1 MRSQT
6 IRRLGLGMAAWA
18 MAVTVAHAQARAEA
32 CFFSA
37 DFEEADALTGWEI
50 GPAVERRTPEGV
62 GLGEFVPAWTLG
74 NADEADAAGYF
85 AVPDSPIGNRFAMA
99 NDAAAPCNC
108 DLNDVALTSP
118 LIDLSG
124 RTGVALECRVF
135 HDGIFGSGPA
145 VIEYSM
151 LDGQWLALDTIP
163 TVDGQW
169 QRLFIDLG
177 AADGSPTFR
186 LRIRWSDGGVWAGG
200 FAIDD
205 VCLRERRSHDLVVVR
220 GQLGSQSASAF
231 ETGDQLL
238 HYTDLPVTQV
248 APVTLAALVKNG
260 GRSALH
266 QVRLSATI
274 DHNGTTYGPFTS
286 DVIGELFPGEEREM
300 TIPTGWQPIAPGQAT
315 LTFTGTSSE
324 ADEAPSDEVAVGHV
338 RFTAPGWADGYAAM
352 RCDQGV
358 PTATV
363 GGTEGFIVLN
373 RMEIVHADD
382 HAAGITVAYGH
393 DTEVG
398 AVVRAVLMDGSFTTV
413 DTSMRRT
420 LSQADIDAILNGMPL
435 YEAFHGAPALA
446 PGDYHVGIQHL
457 AQEEGRAVHVQV
469 GGEASEGRSVI
480 MEGATF
486 LVSELSSTPMVRLHL
501 AEVAVAI
508 QEAHSHGRLQLVPNP
523 AVDHSTIRLPGTE
536 VMKTWT
542 LTDMAGRMVLQKS
555 AAQNRSGT
563 GMVIELAGLPAG
575 TYLVRV
581 ETGAG
586 VLTAPLV
593 VLR

>member
-37 DFEEADALTGWEI
+37 DFEEADPLTGWEI

-186 LRIRWSDGGVWAGG
+186 LRIRWSDGGVWVGG

-231 ETGDQLL
+231 ETGDQL
-238 HYTDLPVTQV
+238 
-248 APVTLAALVKNG
+248 
-260 GRSALH
+260 
-266 QVRLSATI
+266 
-274 DHNGTTYGPFTS
+274 
-286 DVIGELFPGEEREM
+286 
-300 TIPTGWQPIAPGQAT
+300 
-315 LTFTGTSSE
+315 
-324 ADEAPSDEVAVGHV
+324 
-338 RFTAPGWADGYAAM
+338 
-352 RCDQGV
+352 
-358 PTATV
+358 
-363 GGTEGFIVLN
+363 
-373 RMEIVHADD
+373 
-382 HAAGITVAYGH
+382 
-393 DTEVG
+393 
-398 AVVRAVLMDGSFTTV
+398 
-413 DTSMRRT
+413 
-420 LSQADIDAILNGMPL
+420 
-435 YEAFHGAPALA
+435 
-446 PGDYHVGIQHL
+446 QH
-457 AQEEGRAVHVQV
+457 
-469 GGEASEGRSVI
+469 
-480 MEGATF
+480 
-486 LVSELSSTPMVRLHL
+486 
-501 AEVAVAI
+501 
-508 QEAHSHGRLQLVPNP
+508 
-523 AVDHSTIRLPGTE
+523 
-536 VMKTWT
+536 
-542 LTDMAGRMVLQKS
+542 
-555 AAQNRSGT
+555 
-563 GMVIELAGLPAG
+563 
-575 TYLVRV
+575 
-581 ETGAG
+581 
-586 VLTAPLV
+586 
-593 VLR
+593 